1 MVHPLPFKH
10 TIPFLLLGERNWTAD
25 LKQNK
30 HTLFFCN
37 NLRIESLSSGMLN
50 VEGGSTA
57 KKSWKPERQ
66 NVCPFCEC
74 DKFMTVMN
82 GKFATSRGRNLL
94 FEGMEE

>member
-1 MVHPLPFKH
+1 
-10 TIPFLLLGERNWTAD
+10 
-25 LKQNK
+25 
-30 HTLFFCN
+30 
-37 NLRIESLSSGMLN
+37 MLN